1 MQLDAYKKLGF
12 LALFVFGA
20 ILALTSNLQFAIGV
34 LLMVVGYN
42 ELRKTAISLD
52 KVQDLVKEAIESLS
66 GQDKAS

>member
-1 MQLDAYKKLGF
+1 MQLDAYKKIGF
-12 LALFVFGA
+12 LALFVLGA
-20 ILALTSNLQFAIGV
+20 VLALTSNLQFAIGV

-42 ELRKTAISLD
+42 ELRKTALSLD